1 MTYCIPY
8 TGNLPWLTR
17 RTVFFARHGSHAYGT
32 NIATSDEDFRGVAI
46 PPSSYFHGFAHA
58 FEQAEMKSPDV
69 TIFGLRK
76 FMQLAADC
84 NPNVL
89 EILFVED
96 SDVLVMTPLGERL
109 RAARDLFLSKKAKH
123 TYAGYATGQLRRIR
137 GHMRWLRDPMTAPP
151 TRAEFGLPERT
162 VIPQDQIAAAR
173 SAVEKKLKDWNLDFV
188 GDLDPASRLLI
199 ADKMADSIAEM
210 HVTTG
215 DLWIGAARAVGF
227 ESNFIELLDR
237 ERQYH
242 ARHKEWEQYQAWKV
256 NRNAARA
263 ELEAKFGYDLKH
275 GMHLVRLLKMCREIL
290 TTGKVLVRRPDA
302 EELLAIRRGA
312 WTIEQLIEWSDRE
325 NAELDAIAKASK
337 LPDAPDRAKL
347 DELCVDLV
355 EDSFRE
361 FGG

>member
-1 MTYCIPY
+1 
-8 TGNLPWLTR
+8 
-17 RTVFFARHGSHAYGT
+17 
-32 NIATSDEDFRGVAI
+32 
-46 PPSSYFHGFAHA
+46 
-58 FEQAEMKSPDV
+58 
-69 TIFGLRK
+69 
-76 FMQLAADC
+76 
-84 NPNVL
+84 
-89 EILFVED
+89 
-96 SDVLVMTPLGERL
+96 
-109 RAARDLFLSKKAKH
+109 
-123 TYAGYATGQLRRIR
+123 
-137 GHMRWLRDPMTAPP
+137 MRWLRDPMTAPP